1 MPDSGTVA
9 SSNLAASVTGWMRR
23 WESLINA
30 GDIETARPMFD
41 PGVIAFGSMTA
52 IMDGRDAL
60 IERQWSQMWPRLK
73 DFAFA
78 YDRARILDGEGD
90 RTVSVAVPWTSLGR
104 KGDGWYERRGRCTL
118 VLRRR
123 GDDFVCIHS
132 HFSMEPGI
140 PPVAD

>member
-1 MPDSGTVA
+1 MPDAGAVA
-9 SSNLAASVTGWMRR
+9 SSNLAARVVDWMRR
-23 WESLINA
+23 WESLINT

-41 PGVIAFGSMTA
+41 PSVIAFGSLTA

-60 IERQWSQMWPRLK
+60 IGRQWSQMWPRLK

-78 YDRARILDGEGD
+78 YDDARILGGEGD
-90 RTVSVAVPWTSLGR
+90 RTVSVAAPWRSLGR

-118 VLRRR
+118 VLRHA